1 MRKSNLNFNPA
12 TIHQFG
18 VIDGDIHPSRAPV
31 SLGPD
36 AKKPSASHHH
46 RYQSSTAATA
56 KTANNNA
63 ALVEENNAGLEELM
77 DECQQFMRR
86 IDEDKMGRRGEA
98 GNADCIGIGGIANND
113 IGMSSDGG
121 EDGDNCENEDDSSEQ
136 DHVAIQVNSGRKK
149 RREGNG
155 SGGQAMMGNAMQV
168 DEHSQQRDEEDDALS

>member
-1 MRKSNLNFNPA
+1 MRKTNLNFNPA

-18 VIDGDIHPSRAPV
+18 VMDGDIHPSRAPV

-36 AKKPSASHHH
+36 AKKPNHS

-56 KTANNNA
+56 KTNTNAA

-86 IDEDKMGRRGEA
+86 IDEDKGRREA
-98 GNADCIGIGGIANND
+98 GNADGININD
-113 IGMSSDGG
+113 IGMSSDGV
-121 EDGDNCENEDDSSEQ
+121 DDDNCEDGEDDSEQ
-136 DHVAIQVNSGRKK
+136 DEVAIQVNSGRKM
-149 RREGNG
+149 RREENEGLG
-155 SGGQAMMGNAMQV
+155 ITVNAMQV